1 MKYIFVFA
9 LLVFG
14 ASGSVSKGD
23 RTITKVVNLL
33 QDMLEKSKK
42 EGDEERKIYA
52 KFKCYCDTSEAQK
65 KSSIESLTE
74 QISILESKIA
84 EIQAETGELSS
95 DCAALKANMAENQ
108 QARKDATALR
118 NKENKAFVG
127 EEKDLTAAIAQ
138 MAEAI
143 EVLGEV
149 GADQTKSKGADT
161 EQFMAK
167 KASLISLQSQVH
179 AALSAASALMS
190 PTQRTAVA
198 AFVQAPFTGTYTS
211 QSAQIMG
218 ILKNMRDTFKTNLED
233 ARTTE
238 KNAKE
243 SYGKFMSVKEDAFK
257 SMKDSY
263 EEKQKE
269 LGGND
274 GELSSKKEALSQS
287 QKQLASDEEFL
298 DKLLPMCEDKAKGYE
313 NRKLLRANEEAAI
326 AQAISILNSDA
337 AFETF
342 GTVDATKTGAS
353 KKASALAQMRSVT
366 RHESEIQSRQV
377 VKTLLENAA
386 KITKSARLAK
396 VVASLQAEN
405 PFTTVLD
412 QIDNMI
418 ELIGEEAKA
427 DKKQLDWCNSERKE
441 NKDALADRKR
451 EIIGLEESIDK
462 LTTTIDDPKTGLKAL
477 IQGLEESLV
486 ENKESQK
493 TETTDRTEAN
503 VAYQADIKNLVSA
516 ESILSK
522 AIKVLNAYYDDL
534 ETKLANGEALMQEDP
549 KAPEAW
555 KGDGQYG
562 GQSKKGGDVIEMLNF
577 ILSET
582 QNEQM
587 EAHKDEEKAQADYE
601 DSMAQLKKEEAG
613 AEKSLA
619 EKQETLAE
627 KEQDLLA
634 AQEDLKKTTKDKEA
648 IEAYLEKIKP
658 GCDFITKN
666 FDLREGN
673 RKTEKEALEKAV
685 KLIKATPAYKT
696 AVNAATE
703 ESYGKCKETCVKDE
717 NHVKCKA
724 CMADV
729 TVPAFCA
736 GHKGTA
742 GC

>member
-1 MKYIFVFA
+1 M
-9 LLVFG
+9 
-14 ASGSVSKGD
+14 
-23 RTITKVVNLL
+23 
-33 QDMLEKSKK
+33 
-42 EGDEERKIYA
+42 
-52 KFKCYCDTSEAQK
+52 
-65 KSSIESLTE
+65 
-74 QISILESKIA
+74 
-84 EIQAETGELSS
+84 
-95 DCAALKANMAENQ
+95 
-108 QARKDATALR
+108 
-118 NKENKAFVG
+118 
-127 EEKDLTAAIAQ
+127 
-138 MAEAI
+138 
-143 EVLGEV
+143 
-149 GADQTKSKGADT
+149 
-161 EQFMAK
+161 
-167 KASLISLQSQVH
+167 
-179 AALSAASALMS
+179 
-190 PTQRTAVA
+190 
-198 AFVQAPFTGTYTS
+198 
-211 QSAQIMG
+211 
-218 ILKNMRDTFKTNLED
+218 
-233 ARTTE
+233 
-238 KNAKE
+238 
-243 SYGKFMSVKEDAFK
+243 
-257 SMKDSY
+257 
-263 EEKQKE
+263 
-269 LGGND
+269 
-274 GELSSKKEALSQS
+274 
-287 QKQLASDEEFL
+287 
-298 DKLLPMCEDKAKGYE
+298 
-313 NRKLLRANEEAAI
+313 
-326 AQAISILNSDA
+326 
-337 AFETF
+337 
-342 GTVDATKTGAS
+342 
-353 KKASALAQMRSVT
+353 
-366 RHESEIQSRQV
+366 
-377 VKTLLENAA
+377 
-386 KITKSARLAK
+386 
-396 VVASLQAEN
+396 
-405 PFTTVLD
+405 
-412 QIDNMI
+412 
-418 ELIGEEAKA
+418 
-427 DKKQLDWCNSERKE
+427 DWCNSERKE

-522 AIKVLNAYYDDL
+522 AIKVLKAYYDDL

-685 KLIKATPAYKT
+685 NLIKATPAYKT

-729 TVPAFCA
+729 TVPAYCA